1 MLSTTWTKRTIRSE
15 SLQPLGGG
23 RMKTEA
29 IAPGIGSALHGV
41 RLSARPDSGVI
52 AAIRAALAQRPR
64 VRPP

>member
-29 IAPGIGSALHGV
+29 IAPGIPAGQVSVLH
-41 RLSARPDSGVI
+41 AKVI
-52 AAIRAALAQRPR
+52 PKEE
-64 VRPP
+64 